1 MLILDELLTL
11 ADNQFVK
18 DARETFFATNI
29 SNTGEITF
37 EELTAALKGVR
48 TEGDQ
53 ELTENDYKDIYSSV
67 DADQSGTVTWSEWQ
81 ASLSYQTQLTQ
92 KNLRNVFNFLDL
104 KQQGVIKV
112 QTLEKAYKPHMFRL
126 VLEQGTEA
134 ATLRQILA
142 DAGLFTG
149 SLEDH

>member
-81 ASLSYQTQLTQ
+81 ASLSY
-92 KNLRNVFNFLDL
+92 
-104 KQQGVIKV
+104 
-112 QTLEKAYKPHMFRL
+112 
-126 VLEQGTEA
+126 
-134 ATLRQILA
+134 
-142 DAGLFTG
+142 
-149 SLEDH
+149 